1 MNKLLEKLGLRRARN
16 ITTKT
21 TNPILVGNE
30 VQKRII
36 VFGFLI
42 VLSLSLII
50 VNLFKVQVLSNEAY
64 IEKLANYTR
73 RFETITT
80 PRGEFLDRNGK
91 VIVGNKISKAI
102 IYYPPSGHSSAE
114 KWDLAQKFSR
124 NFTVDESKLNLSDL
138 QDLYLFLY
146 SDEIKAR
153 ITEEENEKYKNDEF
167 TTSEFNLLIK
177 NKITENDLEKLTT
190 AQKKG
195 YLVYQRM
202 TLSTSGGMKTIL
214 NAVSNDEI
222 AYLAEHNLDYPGFQ
236 SYSNWER
243 DYLDDYGLRSI
254 IGGVSSEMQGLPSEN
269 LEYYLAK
276 DYARNERMGRSGLE
290 LYYEDIVSGNK
301 KVQDVVYS
309 KDGFANPIEVRE
321 GSKGDNIILS
331 VDLGMQKHTEEVAKK
346 YIDQEKDNPNR
357 KYFDSVY
364 VVVMNP
370 KTGDILSSV
379 AIKTTAD
386 GIQYN
391 DPSANHLDAVIPG
404 STIKGAMVY
413 LGLSEG
419 VVTPS
424 EEISD
429 APVKIAGTEA
439 KSSYQNLVSTNAVS
453 ALAQSS
459 NVYMFHVAMRVA
471 NARYQYNQP
480 LYGVGMDDFAIMKQ
494 NFSRF
499 GLGTKTGIDM
509 PMEEVGYIGQSFQ
522 GGFLLDYAM
531 GQYDSYTP
539 MQLGTYVNTIANN
552 GIRVKP
558 RYVQYAKNP
567 LTDLVVFENETEVV
581 SVLTDTEAL
590 GYVQKGFRECVTDG
604 LCRGVLN
611 HDRYEVAAKTGTAES
626 TFRNNDGEYI
636 MNAPHSLLT
645 AYAPYDNPEVTIA
658 CVTPNSMNDLVLNNI
673 CQPIANDVFDYY
685 FNNK

>member
-16 ITTKT
+16 KTTKT

-42 VLSLSLII
+42 VLSLAIII
-50 VNLFKVQVLSNEAY
+50 VNLFKVQVISNEAY

-73 RFETITT
+73 RFETLTT

-91 VIVGNKISKAI
+91 VIVGNKISKSI
-102 IYYPPSGHSSAE
+102 IYYPPSGQSIAE
-114 KWDLAQKFSR
+114 KWDLALKFSED
-124 NFTVDESKLNLSDL
+124 FTIDESTLNLSDL
-138 QDLYLFLY
+138 QDLYIFLY
-146 SDEIKAR
+146 GDEIKAR
-153 ITEEENEKYKNDEF
+153 VTDEEDEKYKNNEF
-167 TTSEFNLLIK
+167 TMAEFNLLVK
-177 NKITENDLEKLTT
+177 NKVNDSDIEKLTT
-190 AQKKG
+190 AQRKG
-195 YLVYQRM
+195 YTVYQRM
-202 TLSTSGGMKTIL
+202 TLATSGGMKTIL
-214 NAVSNDEI
+214 NGVSNEEI

-243 DYLDDYGLRSI
+243 DYLEDFGLRSV
-254 IGGVSSEMQGLPSEN
+254 IGGVSSEAQGLPFEN
-269 LEYYLAK
+269 VDYYLAK
-276 DYARNERMGRSGLE
+276 DYSRNERMGRSGLE
-290 LYYEDIVSGNK
+290 LYYEDIVSGDK

-331 VDLGMQKHTEEVAKK
+331 IDLDMQKNTEEVAKK
-346 YIDQEKDNPNR
+346 YIEQEKGNPNR
-357 KYFDSVY
+357 KYFDTVY
-364 VVVMNP
+364 VVVMDPNN
-370 KTGDILSSV
+370 GDILASV
-379 AIKTTAD
+379 AVKETDD
-386 GIQYN
+386 GVQYN
-391 DPSANHLDAVIPG
+391 DPSANHLDAIIPG

-419 VVTPS
+419 VVTPT
-424 EEISD
+424 EQISD
-429 APVKIAGTEA
+429 APVKIAGTSIKA
-439 KSSYQNLVSTNAVS
+439 SYQNLVSTNAVS

-480 LYGVGMDDFAIMKQ
+480 LYGVGVDDFATMRE

-509 PMEEVGYIGQSFQ
+509 PIEEVGYIGHNFQ
-522 GGFLLDYAM
+522 GGLLLDYSM

-539 MQLGTYVNTIANN
+539 MQLATYVSTIANN
-552 GIRVKP
+552 GVRVKP
-558 RYVQYAKNP
+558 RYVQYAKDP
-567 LTDLVVFENETEVV
+567 LSDLVVFENETEVV
-581 SVLTDTEAL
+581 SVLDDKVAI
-590 GYVQKGFRECVTDG
+590 GYVQQGFRECVTSG

-611 HDRYEVAAKTGTAES
+611 HDRYQVAAKTGTAET
-626 TFRNNDGEYI
+626 TFKNKDGEII

-645 AYAPYDNPEVTIA
+645 AFAPYDNPEVTIA